1 MEENSAMKANL
12 EKPAEPTEVT
22 QRENS
27 SEPEKPVE
35 TDRPITLS
43 FVIPCYNSQ
52 DYMDACVSSM
62 LGAGDDTEI
71 IIVDDGSTDKT
82 AEKADRWAEHMP
94 DTIRVIH
101 QENAGHGG
109 AVMAGLR
116 AARGKYFKVVDSDD
130 WLDRVALNLLM
141 ARLRMFIAHKQR
153 VDLVVCNYV
162 YEHILTGSRKVIR
175 YINALPMN
183 RIIGWNQV
191 RRFGVG
197 QNILMHSAVYRTE
210 VLRES
215 GLELPKHTFYVDN
228 IFVYQPLPYVK
239 KMYYMPVNLY
249 HYFIGR
255 EDQSVNEKVM
265 LGRLDQQMRV
275 TRLMVDAFTQ
285 HDEPRNPHLERYMEG
300 YLALIVTASSIFSIL
315 RGDRE
320 ALNMRDDMWKHIE
333 SRSEKLA
340 KRLRR
345 HPLVWGVS
353 LKNPAVRSTQVKLY
367 RLAQRLYR
375 FN

>member
-1 MEENSAMKANL
+1 MKPTKPTNPKKRIGKLDKQSANKA
-12 EKPAEPTEVT
+12 EHADAM
-22 QRENS
+22 S
-27 SEPEKPVE
+27 
-35 TDRPITLS
+35 RPITLS
-43 FVIPCYNSQ
+43 FVIPCYNSE

-62 LGAGDDTEI
+62 LGAGEDTEI

-101 QENAGHGG
+101 QENSGHGG
-109 AVMAGLR
+109 AVMAGIR
-116 AARGKYFKVVDSDD
+116 AARGEYLKVVDSDD

-141 ARLRMFIAHKQR
+141 AKLRTFIAHKQG

-162 YEHILTGSRKVIR
+162 YEHVLTGSRKVIR
-175 YINALPMN
+175 YLKALPMN
-183 RIIGWNQV
+183 KIMGWNSV

-197 QNILMHSAVYRTE
+197 QNILMHSAVYRTQ
-210 VLRES
+210 VLRDS
-215 GLELPKHTFYVDN
+215 GMEMPKHTFYVDN
-228 IFVYQPLPYVK
+228 IFVYVPLPYVK
-239 KMYYMPVNLY
+239 KLYYLPVNLY

-275 TRLMVDAFTQ
+275 TKMMAEAYALP
-285 HDEPRNPHLERYMEG
+285 DEVRNPHLARYMEG
-300 YLALIVTASSIFSIL
+300 FLALIVTASSIFAVL

-320 ALNMRDDMWKHIE
+320 ALRMRDEMWEAIE
-333 SRSEKLA
+333 A
-340 KRLRR
+340 KSPKMAAMLR
-345 HPLVWGVS
+345 HNPLVWGANV
-353 LKNPAVRSTQVKLY
+353 KNPAARSVQVKLY
-367 RLAQRLYR
+367 RIAQRLYR